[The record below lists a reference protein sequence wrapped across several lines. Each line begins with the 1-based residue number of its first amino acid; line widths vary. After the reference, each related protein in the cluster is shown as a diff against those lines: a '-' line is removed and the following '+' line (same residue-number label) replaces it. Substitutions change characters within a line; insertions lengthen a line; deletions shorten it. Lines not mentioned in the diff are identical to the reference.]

1 MFGLKL
7 KDAKSMFFDRAAVTS
22 AVDKATRTVLGKFGA
37 YVRRAARASIKKRP
51 EASLPGK
58 PPSSH
63 TGILR
68 DFIFFSYN
76 DAERSVVIGPAKL
89 NNGWSSASGSI
100 KSANAP
106 EVLEHGGYTI
116 ITFGKN
122 KGQKKYVKARPYMW
136 PAYKSREKELPK
148 LWQNSVK

>member
-22 AVDKATRTVLGKFGA
+22 AADKATRTVLSKFGT

-63 TGILR
+63 TGLLR

-89 NNGWSSASGSI
+89 SG
-100 KSANAP
+100 KTNAP

-122 KGQKKYVKARPYMW
+122 KGQKKYVKARPYML
-136 PAYKSREKELPK
+136 PAYESREKELPK
-148 LWQNSVK
+148 LWKDSVK